1 MILEIVIPILCILL
15 IILTIYIIIYL
26 NNIKKDEYCK
36 LIKEENRMFINK
48 ILKILLILLLLIL
61 SFYLYKLYNRYGEYI
76 PFDKLKRK
84 QKSTKVESPKHLY
97 PIFSK

>member
-1 MILEIVIPILCILL
+1 MLQIVIPVVCILL
-15 IILTIYIIIYL
+15 IILSIYIIIYL

-36 LIKEENRMFINK
+36 QIKEDNRIFINK
-48 ILKILLILLLLIL
+48 TLIFLLILLLSIL
-61 SFYLYKLYNRYGEYI
+61 SFYLYKIYNKYGQYI